1 MDTFSTRYLPSIRG
15 RLMLVVAVA
24 LLGTLAIIAQ
34 MALLSTIVSQVFL
47 SNAGLAT
54 LWTTLLLLLIAGAAR
69 AMLTGAE
76 ELMAKRMA
84 ISCKS
89 TLCTRLFA
97 QLLRLGPTY
106 SRDERTGELVTTAVE
121 GIERLDAYISR
132 YLPQVFL
139 SVLVPLGIAA
149 AIGFQDVATAVLLVV
164 TAPIIPL
171 LMVIIGRYAEER
183 VQRQWEGLTRMGAH
197 FLDVVQGL
205 PTLLLF
211 GRAEAESSRIARIS
225 ERFRERT
232 MHVLRAAFLSGMVLE
247 FMVTCAIGVI
257 AVTLGVRLI
266 NGDIPF
272 ERAFFVLLLTP
283 EFYRPLRDLGTH
295 RHAGMEGKAAM
306 MRIAQVLDGPL
317 PASTRTSPTQSEIP
331 SAPKG
336 LLTLELRDVSYTY
349 PGSDRRTL
357 DSVCLTLDAGTCTAL
372 VGRSGAGKS
381 TLANVLLR
389 FLDAQGGMVTAN
401 DLPIDTLP
409 PEIWRNEVA
418 LVPQHPYL
426 FAGTVRENLRLARPE
441 ASDADITRAA
451 GLAGADEFIR
461 ELAQGYET
469 PIGERGARLS
479 AGQAQRIAIARA
491 FLKDAQLLILDEP
504 TSHLDPES
512 EAVIRHAVQA
522 LMRGRT
528 VLVIAHRLNTIM
540 AAEQIAV
547 MEHGHIV
554 EAGTHADLLQAD
566 GAYARLAGR
575 ARTSMARESTEV
587 TTEGAAQQVNVM
599 V

>member
-1 MDTFSTRYLPSIRG
+1 MDTFSTRYLPSIGG
-15 RLMLVVAVA
+15 RLMLVVVVA

-47 SNAGLAT
+47 SNAGLAA
-54 LWTTLLLLLIAGAAR
+54 LWPTLLLLLAAGAAR
-69 AMLTGAE
+69 AMLTGAD

-84 ISCKS
+84 IGCKS

-97 QLLRLGPTY
+97 QLLKLGPTY
-106 SRDERTGELVTTAVE
+106 CRDERTGELVTTAVE

-139 SVLVPLGIAA
+139 SVLVPLMIAA
-149 AIGFQDVATAVLLVV
+149 AIGFQDITTAVLLVV

-171 LMVIIGRYAEER
+171 FMVIVGRYAEER
-183 VQRQWEGLTRMGAH
+183 VQRQWEGLTHMGAH

-306 MRIAQVLDGPL
+306 IRIVQVLDTPL
-317 PASTRTSPTQSEIP
+317 SVSTRTYPTQSE
-331 SAPKG
+331 APNG
-336 LLTLELRDVSYTY
+336 LLTLEVREVTYTY
-349 PGSDRRTL
+349 PGSDHPAL
-357 DSVCLTLDAGTCTAL
+357 DSVCLTLEAGTCTAL

-381 TLANVLLR
+381 TLASVLLR
-389 FLDAQGGMVTAN
+389 FLDTQGGMVTAN
-401 DLPIDTLP
+401 GLPIDSLP
-409 PEIWRNEVA
+409 PEIWRNQVA

-426 FAGTVRENLRLARPE
+426 FAGTVRENLRLAKSE

-451 GLAGADEFIR
+451 TLAGADEFIR
-461 ELAQGYET
+461 ELSQGYET
-469 PIGERGARLS
+469 SIGERGARLS

-491 FLKDAQLLILDEP
+491 FLKDAPLLILDEP

-540 AAEQIAV
+540 AAEQVAV
-547 MEHGHIV
+547 IEHGHIV
-554 EAGTHADLLQAD
+554 EAGTQADLLQAD
-566 GAYARLAGR
+566 GVYAQLAGR
-575 ARTSMARESTEV
+575 ARTSMAFESTV
-587 TTEGAAQQVNVM
+587 ATTEDAAQQVNVM